1 MLALLRRDAGQLGE
15 LRVARGGYKRQRGE
29 ERVGGK
35 GERRVAPCAAEGLW
49 KVAREE
55 VAQAVSAFGGVGA
68 IDAAV
73 RADDETVEVVDE
85 PWVAALGSR
94 DGEVGARAPVD
105 APQLAHLLAVQTPQT
120 GAVEHPQQV
129 LQALPRALALVDET
143 VGRRHVW
150 VLGVGCWWLLK
161 PKPPPPAPNTLQ
173 SIIIR
178 R

>member
-1 MLALLRRDAGQLGE
+1 MFALIRRDAGPLGE

-73 RADDETVEVVDE
+73 RADDETVEVVEE

-94 DGEVGARAPVD
+94 DGEVGGRAPVD
-105 APQLAHLLAVQTPQT
+105 APQLAHLLPVPPPQT
-120 GAVEHPQQV
+120 GAGGHPQQV
-129 LQALPRALALVDET
+129 I
-143 VGRRHVW
+143 
-150 VLGVGCWWLLK
+150 
-161 PKPPPPAPNTLQ
+161 PAQPHA
-173 SIIIR
+173 
-178 R
+178 